1 MDTND
6 NNNMDININKNNMIP
21 TMINMKIN
29 KQNLIS
35 KEKKP
40 HILIGT
46 NTYIYSSK
54 VNIC

>member
-6 NNNMDININKNNMIP
+6 NNNMDININKNNIIP

-35 KEKKP
+35 KEKKN
-40 HILIGT
+40 HT
-46 NTYIYSSK
+46 F
-54 VNIC
+54 